1 MATPIA
7 IETKNTVILSMSDE
21 MRVLRKYAVKYPEVM
36 RILLEHPKGYCPFL
50 TECKLFPCENLSC
63 KAEEISN
70 GYPVFSVK
78 RS

>member
-1 MATPIA
+1 
-7 IETKNTVILSMSDE
+7 
-21 MRVLRKYAVKYPEVM
+21 MRVLRKYAVEYPDVM

-70 GYPVFSVK
+70 GYPVK

>member
-1 MATPIA
+1 MSTPIA

-21 MRVLRKYAVKYPEVM
+21 IKVLRKYAVKYPEVM

-63 KAEEISN
+63 KAEEINN
-70 GYPVFSVK
+70 GYPVK